1 MRAPAGGPLRLKA
14 ALGISA
20 LLAAVA
26 AGVHLGRVWLGD
38 AGLFVSLGIAAVA
51 DAHAPVN
58 TLLSL
63 HAGDQIDGRRLVQG
77 VLLAISVNSV
87 TRAIVAVASG
97 GPRYGAG
104 VAAALAA
111 GAAAAWSTV
120 AVLARI

>member
-1 MRAPAGGPLRLKA
+1 M
-14 ALGISA
+14 
-20 LLAAVA
+20 
-26 AGVHLGRVWLGD
+26 WLGD
-38 AGLFVSLGIAAVA
+38 AGLFVSLGIAAMA

-63 HAGDQIDGRRLVQG
+63 HAGDQIDGRHLVRG

-97 GPRYGAG
+97 GARYGAG

-111 GAAAAWSTV
+111 GTTAAWATV
-120 AVLARI
+120 LLLAGS